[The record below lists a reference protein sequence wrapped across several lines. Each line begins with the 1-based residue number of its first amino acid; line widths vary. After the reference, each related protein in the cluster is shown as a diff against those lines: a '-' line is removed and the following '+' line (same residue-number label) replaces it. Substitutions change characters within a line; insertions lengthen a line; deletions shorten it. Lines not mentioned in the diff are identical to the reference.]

1 MLTSDASV
9 MRYQISQSVL
19 DYAISY
25 PFWDFS
31 EISVTAAKAAT
42 GDSVI
47 LKRDVDYTL
56 TVSQPLTDTVFQGG
70 TVSMISDVF
79 KDYDTLV
86 IAREIPL
93 TQDTK
98 LENGESIDSDV
109 LENSLDRIVG
119 QIQQLSEGLGHA
131 LQLPITEDPSDIIM
145 PEADQRKNSVLGFG
159 EDGITVKMYPIPE
172 EAVTA
177 NEEAKTTLL
186 KIIEINKTIEQNKEE
201 SSQMLQQMKGMI
213 HPGYRV
219 TIGDGHTTE
228 FYIKHNLHS
237 EWVQPFCWFSDVSK
251 AGYYVFDEIDEDT
264 LKVTFRTAP
273 EQDGVEIRII
283 PSQRV
288 EIAELSEELQVN
300 PVNLQDCALTT
311 EEIAEIIKQHT
322 QP

>member
-1 MLTSDASV
+1 MLTSDISV

-19 DYAISY
+19 DYNISY

-31 EISVTAAKAAT
+31 EISVTAVKAST

-70 TVSMISDVF
+70 TVTMISDVF
-79 KDYDTLV
+79 KGYDTLV

-98 LENGESIDSDV
+98 LENGEQIDSDV

-119 QIQQLSEGLGHA
+119 QMQQLSEGLGHA
-131 LQLPITEDPSDIIM
+131 LQLPITEDPSDIVM

-159 EDGITVKMYPIPE
+159 EDGITVKMYPSPE
-172 EAVTA
+172 EAMNA
-177 NEEAKTTLL
+177 NQEARETLL

-201 SSQMLQQMKGMI
+201 SNEILQQMKGMI

-219 TIGDGHTTE
+219 TIGDGETKE

-237 EWVQPFCWFSDVSK
+237 EWVQPFCWYRDVSK

-264 LKVTFRTAP
+264 LQVTFRTAP
-273 EQDGVEIRII
+273 EQDGVEVRII
-283 PSQRV
+283 PAQRV
-288 EIAELSEELQVN
+288 EIAELSADLQIR
-300 PVNLQDCALTT
+300 PENLQECALTT
-311 EEIAEIIKQHT
+311 EEIASIIGQQKQ
-322 QP
+322 P